1 MYRRRGMKFFDNE
14 KYEDAKREFDDAI
27 LLKWSK
33 EEDKAGAYAGLG
45 MYYAIKGDEDKA
57 EDNAKEA
64 LSLNDKLPLAHVCFG
79 RTIMYLNKGKDADE
93 WIDDAFDYFD
103 DAIELAE
110 DETNA
115 LNRVRVLSQ
124 SYYFKGIAAKMAYRF
139 GEAKSAFA
147 ECVKLKLDPY
157 AEKADKQWE
166 IVQMI
171 ERAKPGTKV
180 GAKVAL
186 MDKVGRA
193 EIAVLFVEELKI
205 NMILDKKEKKKYNT
219 GYVAPKDPMKY
230 EADKLVKAESY
241 SDAKGHWAA
250 SWIKDVMDKG
260 IMEAMPDHTF
270 QPDHKITRAEY
281 AQMLLRVLVL
291 VSNDESLY
299 TKHFGEE
306 SSMFPDIRS
315 DHFAYNALAVCAT
328 RGILKAE
335 MNGEIG
341 FNKSVS
347 GAEALLIIRQFQH
360 ALTMTF

>member
-1 MYRRRGMKFFDNE
+1 
-14 KYEDAKREFDDAI
+14 
-27 LLKWSK
+27 
-33 EEDKAGAYAGLG
+33 
-45 MYYAIKGDEDKA
+45 
-57 EDNAKEA
+57 
-64 LSLNDKLPLAHVCFG
+64 
-79 RTIMYLNKGKDADE
+79 
-93 WIDDAFDYFD
+93 
-103 DAIELAE
+103 
-110 DETNA
+110 
-115 LNRVRVLSQ
+115 
-124 SYYFKGIAAKMAYRF
+124 MAYRF
-139 GEAKSAFA
+139 GEAKTAFA

-157 AEKADKQWE
+157 AEKSDKQWE

-186 MDKVGRA
+186 MEKVGRA
-193 EIAVLFVEELKI
+193 EIAVLFIEELKI
-205 NMILDKKEKKKYNT
+205 NMILDKKEKKTYET

-241 SDAKGHWAA
+241 SDAKDHWAA

-270 QPDHKITRAEY
+270 QPDHKVTRAEY

-291 VSNDESLY
+291 ISNDESLY

-306 SSMFPDIRS
+306 SSMFPDIRT
-315 DHFAYNALAVCAT
+315 DHFAYNALALCAT

-341 FNKSVS
+341 YNKTVS